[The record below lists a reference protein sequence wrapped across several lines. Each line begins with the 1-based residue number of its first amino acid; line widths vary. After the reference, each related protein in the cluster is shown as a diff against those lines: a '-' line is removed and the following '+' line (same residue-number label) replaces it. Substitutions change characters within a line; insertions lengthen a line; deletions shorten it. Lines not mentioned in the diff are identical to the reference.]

1 MRIPAFVRYWTAST
15 TGSFG
20 TAVSTV
26 AIQVLVVQVLVA
38 TPAEVGF
45 VNAARVLPYAFLG
58 LFAGVLVDRVR
69 RRPLLVWSNAAQAV
83 ALLAIPALWLADV
96 LSLLVVAVVLFVVGA
111 LSVVEIAARQSFLP
125 RLVPK
130 RALLSANARI
140 DQGDTVAM
148 TSGPALG
155 GGLVAMIGAPL
166 TILADA
172 LTCALGAVMNARVR
186 VEEPPL
192 PRRPS
197 TPAQVLGDIG
207 VGVRYIYRHR
217 TIAPHAV
224 STHIWFIG
232 NAMAMTA
239 FAPFAL
245 REMGLG
251 AVAYGVVLAFTGV
264 GGLIGALVAVRAG
277 IRLGAGGA
285 TLLGFALA
293 PVAWGVSALAPPTAA
308 GLVILGAAQLLAGF
322 GMGVSNSNSL
332 GYRQAVTPD
341 ELQGRMNA
349 TIRSANRTCAVVGAL
364 AGGLVGQLLGL
375 RPALWVA
382 VAVFVIAAVVVVGS
396 PLRTARHD

>member
-1 MRIPAFVRYWTAST
+1 MRAPGFVRYWIAST

-26 AIQVLVVQVLVA
+26 AVQVLVVQMLVA
-38 TPAEVGF
+38 TPAEVGV

-58 LFAGVLVDRVR
+58 LFAGVLIDRVR
-69 RRPLLVWSNAAQAV
+69 RKPLLVWSNAAQAV
-83 ALLAIPALWLADV
+83 ALLAIPVLWLADA
-96 LSLLVVAVVLFVVGA
+96 LSLPVVAAVLFVVGA
-111 LSVVEIAARQSFLP
+111 LSVLEIAARQSFLP

-130 RALLSANARI
+130 SALLSANARI

-155 GGLVAMIGAPL
+155 GGMIAVIGAPF
-166 TILADA
+166 TVLADA

-186 VEEPPL
+186 VEEPAL
-192 PRRPS
+192 PRRPT

-207 VGVRYIYRHR
+207 DGVRFIYRHR
-217 TIAPHAV
+217 TIAPHAI
-224 STHIWFIG
+224 STHIWFVG
-232 NAMAMTA
+232 NAMALTA

-264 GGLIGALVAVRAG
+264 GGLLGALLAVRTG
-277 IRLGAGGA
+277 RRLGAGGA
-285 TLLGFALA
+285 TLLGFAVA
-293 PVAWGVSALAPPTAA
+293 PVAWGGSALAPPTAV
-308 GLVILGAAQLLAGF
+308 GIVILGAAQVVAGF
-322 GMGVSNSNSL
+322 GMGVANANSL

-341 ELQGRMNA
+341 ALQGRMNA

-364 AGGLVGQLLGL
+364 AGGLVAQLLGL
-375 RPALWVA
+375 RPALWVS
-382 VAVFVIAAVVVVGS
+382 VAIFVVAAVVVLSS

>member
-58 LFAGVLVDRVR
+58 LFVGVVVDRVR

-83 ALLAIPALWLADV
+83 ALLAIPALWLADA
-96 LSLLVVAVVLFVVGA
+96 LSLLVVAAVLFVVGA

-155 GGLVAMIGAPL
+155 GGLVAVIGAPL

-232 NAMAMTA
+232 NAMALTA

-264 GGLIGALVAVRAG
+264 GGLIGALVAVGAG
-277 IRLGAGGA
+277 ISLGAGGA

-322 GMGVSNSNSL
+322 GMGISNSNSL

-341 ELQGRMNA
+341 DLQGRMNA

-382 VAVFVIAAVVVVGS
+382 VAVFLIAAVVVVGS

>member
-69 RRPLLVWSNAAQAV
+69 RKPLLVWSNAAQAV

-155 GGLVAMIGAPL
+155 GGLVAVIGAPL
-166 TILADA
+166 TILVDA
-172 LTCALGAVMNARVR
+172 LTCALGAVMNSRVR

-232 NAMAMTA
+232 NAMALTA

-245 REMGLG
+245 REMDLG

>member
-69 RRPLLVWSNAAQAV
+69 RKPLLVWSNAAQAV

-111 LSVVEIAARQSFLP
+111 LSVVESAARQSFLP

-155 GGLVAMIGAPL
+155 GGLVAVIGAPL

-232 NAMAMTA
+232 NAMALTA

>member
-1 MRIPAFVRYWTAST
+1 MKIPAFVRYWTAST
-15 TGSFG
+15 TGSYG

-26 AIQVLVVQVLVA
+26 AVQVLVVQVLVA
-38 TPAEVGF
+38 TPAEVGV

-69 RRPLLVWSNAAQAV
+69 RKPLLVWSNAAQAV
-83 ALLAIPALWLADV
+83 ALLAIPMLWLADA
-96 LSLLVVAVVLFVVGA
+96 LSLAAVAAVLFVVGA
-111 LSVVEIAARQSFLP
+111 LSVLEIAARQSFLP

-130 RALLSANARI
+130 SALLSANARI

-155 GGLVAMIGAPL
+155 GGMVALIGAPF
-166 TILADA
+166 TVLADVF
-172 LTCALGAVMNARVR
+172 TCAVGAIMNARLR
-186 VEEPPL
+186 VAEPAL

-197 TPAQVLGDIG
+197 PPSQVLEDIS

-217 TIAPHAV
+217 TIAPHAI

-232 NAMAMTA
+232 NAMALTA

-251 AVAYGVVLAFTGV
+251 AVAYGVILAFTGV
-264 GGLIGALVAVRAG
+264 GGLIGALLAVKAG
-277 IRLGAGGA
+277 LRLGAGGA
-285 TLLGFALA
+285 TLLGFTVA
-293 PVAWGVSALAPPTAA
+293 PVAWGASALAPPTAV
-308 GLVILGAAQLLAGF
+308 GIVILAAAQMVAGF
-322 GMGVSNSNSL
+322 GMGVANANSL

-341 ELQGRMNA
+341 ALQGRMNA

-364 AGGLVGQLLGL
+364 AGGLVAQLLGL

-382 VAVFVIAAVVVVGS
+382 VALFVIAAAVVFGS
-396 PLRTARHD
+396 PLRRARHE

>member
-232 NAMAMTA
+232 NAMALTA

-382 VAVFVIAAVVVVGS
+382 VAVFVVAAVVVVGS